1 MHRLIYIIEMKKGA
15 KTVKNLVFENYVRE
29 YGDSLSRLCFSLCR
43 NEQDAYDLYQETWL
57 KAFASFDNTEVRNF
71 EKWLYTICVNKFKD
85 TYRKKLRSP
94 SEIQFETNEHK
105 DAFMS
110 ALSYEEKYDI
120 DDYSELYS
128 ALEKLPDKLK
138 TVISL
143 RYFSELSCNDI
154 SEVLGI
160 SVTAVTTR
168 LSRAIK
174 ALAKEMNS
182 VKEMVK

>member
-1 MHRLIYIIEMKKGA
+1 M
-15 KTVKNLVFENYVRE
+15 
-29 YGDSLSRLCFSLCR
+29 
-43 NEQDAYDLYQETWL
+43 
-57 KAFASFDNTEVRNF
+57 KAFLSYDKTDVRNF
-71 EKWLYTICVNKFKD
+71 EKWLYAICVNKFKD

-94 SEIQFETNEHK
+94 TELQFDTNEHK
-105 DAFMS
+105 DAFM
-110 ALSYEEKYDI
+110 ATLSYEERYDI
-120 DDYSELYS
+120 DDYSALYS

-182 VKEMVK
+182 AKEMVK